1 MNVNQKVDILSCF
14 VLLALYFFC
23 SSAVCQT
30 NETTASGAKKYDEI
44 IDLNSLE
51 SIKVKKED
59 EIPKDELQLL
69 LPKLDKTLYGNWSV
83 QGDAKIWNSEES
95 PPLLSLPK
103 EFLDELQIEKVL
115 KQTYQNENHSASV
128 LIYKFKNFTGAYS
141 AYTILHKGAAAKLKI
156 GKNASES
163 EKSVNFWKGNYFVDF
178 YTEADNDNATKGF
191 IILASQEIS
200 NNIKIEQL
208 PPVVAIQL
216 PALNRV
222 HGSER
227 YCLGPVCAKMF
238 FTQYISDFDPAQFN
252 FPESGGIITAQYQP
266 PDAPSD
272 KEKEEKVCLV
282 LARYLSKEAS
292 ESVFNNLKNCFDKKK
307 SENKDID
314 IDIDDDLV
322 KVKNK
327 KNNFTIFK
335 QRGNLLAI
343 AYNITNKKS
352 GEEFLNLV
360 PWPIEITKPTGSQVP
375 NSMNTLP
382 KPGNE
387 DNVTDKL

>member
-1 MNVNQKVDILSCF
+1 MNLKLRKLFPLLFCF
-14 VLLALYFFC
+14 FFLYFF
-23 SSAVCQT
+23 SIAYSQT
-30 NETTASGAKKYDEI
+30 NEVQVDPTKKYDELI
-44 IDLNSLE
+44 AAPSISPAPSLE
-51 SIKVKKED
+51 PKIIVKS
-59 EIPKDELQLL
+59 DELSLF
-69 LPKLDKTLYGNWSV
+69 LPKLDSNLYKSWTAFEEPKVWSA
-83 QGDAKIWNSEES
+83 GSPLDFDAPSQE
-95 PPLLSLPK
+95 LLS
-103 EFLDELQIEKVL
+103 ELGVEKIL
-115 KQTYQNENHSASV
+115 KQTYKNENHLVDV
-128 LIYKFKNFTGAYS
+128 LIYKFMDFAPAYS
-141 AYTILHKGAAAKLKI
+141 AYTVLHSGVTTKLKV

-163 EKSVNFWKGNYFVDF
+163 ERQINFWKGNYYIDIN
-178 YTEADNDNATKGF
+178 TKAENDNVAKEF

>member
-1 MNVNQKVDILSCF
+1 MNSKLTKLFPLFFCF
-14 VLLALYFFC
+14 FFLYFF
-23 SSAVCQT
+23 SIAYSQT
-30 NETTASGAKKYDEI
+30 NEVQADPTKKYDELI
-44 IDLNSLE
+44 TAP
-51 SIKVKKED
+51 SISPAPSPEPKTIVKS
-59 EIPKDELQLL
+59 DELSLFLL
-69 LPKLDKTLYGNWSV
+69 KLDSNLYKSWTTYEEPKV
-83 QGDAKIWNSEES
+83 WNAGS
-95 PPLLSLPK
+95 PPDFDAPSQELLS
-103 EFLDELQIEKVL
+103 ELGIEKIL
-115 KQTYQNENHSASV
+115 KQTYKNENHLVDV
-128 LIYKFKNFTGAYS
+128 LIYKFMDFAPAYS
-141 AYTILHKGAAAKLKI
+141 AYTVLHSGVITKLKV

-163 EKSVNFWKGNYFVDF
+163 ERQINFWKGNYYIDIN
-178 YTEADNDNATKGF
+178 TKAENDNVAKEF
-191 IILASQEIS
+191 IVLASQEIS

-222 HGSER
+222 QGSER
-227 YCLGPVCAKMF
+227 YCLGLVCAKMF

-252 FPESGGIITAQYQP
+252 FPESGGIITAQYQS
-266 PDAPSD
+266 PDTSD
-272 KEKEEKVCLV
+272 DKEKVCLV

-314 IDIDDDLV
+314 IDIDDGLV

-327 KNNFTIFK
+327 KNNFTVFK

-387 DNVTDKL
+387 DNVIDKL

>member
-208 PPVVAIQL
+208 PPVVAIQMPNL
-216 PALNRV
+216 FRV
-222 HGSER
+222 QDSEK
-227 YCLGPVCAKMF
+227 YCLGNVCCKMYF
-238 FTQYISDFDPAQFN
+238 LQDISDFSVDTFSLQNTSGLIKAEYKLSDDPK
-252 FPESGGIITAQYQP
+252 
-266 PDAPSD
+266 D
-272 KEKEEKVCLV
+272 KETITLI
-282 LARYLSKEAS
+282 LGRYLNKEAA
-292 ESVFNNLKNCFDKKK
+292 ETVFKSLKENFEKKK
-307 SENKDID
+307 EGNKELDIEVD
-314 IDIDDDLV
+314 LDDSLIQI
-322 KVKNK
+322 KNK
-327 KNNFTIFK
+327 KNDFTMFK
-335 QRGNLLAI
+335 QKGNLLAI

-352 GEEFLNLV
+352 GEKVLDLV
-360 PWPIEITKPTGSQVP
+360 PWPIEINKSINTK
-375 NSMNTLP
+375 
-382 KPGNE
+382 E
-387 DNVTDKL
+387 D